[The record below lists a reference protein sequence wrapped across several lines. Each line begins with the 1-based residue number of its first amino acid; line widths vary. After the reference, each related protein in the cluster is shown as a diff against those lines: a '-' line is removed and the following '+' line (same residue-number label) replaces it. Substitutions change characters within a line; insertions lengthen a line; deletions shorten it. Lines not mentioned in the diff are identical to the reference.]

1 MLIWLTENMVNIAL
15 SAVILGVVVW
25 PYILRHKQRK
35 KHPESIRSKCCG
47 CPYASSCASTLEKNG
62 EACR

>member
-25 PYILRHKQRK
+25 PYILRYKQRK
-35 KHPESIRSKCCG
+35 KHPEHIRSKCCG
-47 CPYASSCASTLEKNG
+47 CPYASSCASALEKNG
-62 EACR
+62 ETCR